1 MPVARIPLLGSMNQ
15 RGVDTITALTAAKDQ
30 RFISCMFDV
39 VDNAVAG
46 NRTAYVFK
54 RPGVQT
60 SITLASNQGGFAICD
75 QYGFTSMGECTAF
88 ATGSISAV
96 TFFSGATQV
105 GVTDVL
111 NTTGGIFITRAIIA
125 GEETYLMN
133 VGGSS
138 SYFVGTTGMAGGAT
152 FTADTLNTNTTLN
165 NVSSTTGL
173 VIGQKL
179 SGTGIASGARIQSIG
194 ATTLVMTLAATAT
207 NNTVTITR
215 ERMSKI
221 IATNF
226 PVMVGPLAEMN
237 GFVFGAESGT
247 KKIWNSPLNSITAA
261 WSALAFISSDDVEGN
276 LIGVSRNGDSIVG
289 HSVGGLQ
296 LFSAAG
302 NASGTVLQKIK
313 GSTRR
318 MGSLQ
323 APGLAFTG
331 NANSYKAL
339 DDTIAIAYG
348 GIYLYSKGD
357 LQKVSNDEIDR
368 LLSNAPTANIAVDF
382 FNFLGRQYVYV
393 TGNPLT
399 QAGMQWLYDVKN
411 KIWNEPGFTNA
422 MRISGHMGAA
432 VQTSVLTGDGKLHLF
447 PWTSTSQ
454 TPVFQDDGVA
464 YTMTIQTAK
473 IDHGSDR
480 RKYVQAV
487 RLIADVQASGTATL
501 LASDDDFAT
510 FTSLGTFDMTSMTKR
525 ITRCGSYKGGRSYR
539 ITHAANTAFRAEALE
554 IEYTVA
560 PI

>member
-1 MPVARIPLLGSMNQ
+1 MPVARIPLVGSMNQ

-30 RFISCMFDV
+30 RFIGCMFDV
-39 VDNAVAG
+39 VDNTITG
-46 NRTAYVFK
+46 KRTAYVFK

-60 SITLASNQGGFAICD
+60 SITLAANQGGFAICD

-111 NTTGGIFITRAIIA
+111 NTTGGIFITRAIIG
-125 GEETYLMN
+125 GEETFLMN

-138 SYFVGTTGMAGGAT
+138 SYFVGTTGMAGGTT
-152 FTADTLNTNTTLN
+152 FTADTANGNSTLN
-165 NVSSTTGL
+165 NVSSITGL

-179 SGTGIASGARIQSIG
+179 SGTGIASTARIQSIG
-194 ATTLVMTLAATAT
+194 ATTLVMTANATAT
-207 NNTVTITR
+207 NSTVTITR

-247 KKIWNSPLNSITAA
+247 KKIWHSPLNSITSA
-261 WSALAFISSDDVEGN
+261 WSASAFIPSDDVEGN
-276 LIGVSRNGDSIVG
+276 LIGVSRNADYIIG

-296 LFSAAG
+296 AFYNAG
-302 NASGTVLQKIK
+302 NPSGSVLSKVK

-318 MGSLQ
+318 LGSLQ

-331 NANSYKAL
+331 TANAYKAL

-411 KIWNEPGFTNA
+411 KIWNEAGFTNV

-432 VQTSVLTGDGKLHLF
+432 VQTSVLAGDGKLHLF
-447 PWTSTSQ
+447 PWTSVSQ
-454 TPVFQDDGVA
+454 TPVFQDDGA
-464 YTMTIQTAK
+464 AFTMTIQTSK
-473 IDHGSDR
+473 IDHGTDK
-480 RKYVQAV
+480 RKFVSAI
-487 RLIADVQASGTATL
+487 RLIGDVQASGTATL
-501 LASDDDFAT
+501 TCSDDDYAT
-510 FTSLGTFDMTSMTKR
+510 QVTLGTFDMTSMVKK

-539 ITHAANTAFRAEALE
+539 ITHSANTAFRAEAIE
-554 IEYTVA
+554 IEYSVGTS
-560 PI
+560 